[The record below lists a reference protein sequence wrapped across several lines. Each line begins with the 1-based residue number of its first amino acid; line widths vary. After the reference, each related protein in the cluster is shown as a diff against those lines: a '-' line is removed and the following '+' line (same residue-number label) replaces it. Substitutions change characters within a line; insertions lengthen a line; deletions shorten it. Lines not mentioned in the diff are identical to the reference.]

1 MIFFKNYW
9 SGTYKFD
16 VCYKVNQRISTF
28 LQKISHIW
36 ETKHFLTNADSSTDI
51 KKILLVRK
59 NSTKEKKKEI
69 QIKMRGNFTP
79 FISKSFKIWDHFFP
93 LLFQKDSKNLK
104 SLYIGLRE
112 VGAKRRLNGVKKWK
126 KNL

>member
-1 MIFFKNYW
+1 MIFFLKIIGLGPNC
-9 SGTYKFD
+9 TYKFE

-28 LQKISHIW
+28 LQKKSHIW

-79 FISKSFKIWDHFFP
+79 FISKSFKI
-93 LLFQKDSKNLK
+93 
-104 SLYIGLRE
+104 
-112 VGAKRRLNGVKKWK
+112 
-126 KNL
+126 

>member
-9 SGTYKFD
+9 YGTYKFE

-59 NSTKEKKKEI
+59 NLTKEKK
-69 QIKMRGNFTP
+69 QKM
-79 FISKSFKIWDHFFP
+79 KYK
-93 LLFQKDSKNLK
+93 
-104 SLYIGLRE
+104 
-112 VGAKRRLNGVKKWK
+112 
-126 KNL
+126 